1 MKVYF
6 ANDWTFK
13 KGMINIECLS
23 VHYESGFNTF
33 ILWITVAGFSLV
45 IEKE

>member
-6 ANDWTFK
+6 ANDWTLRK
-13 KGMINIECLS
+13 DMINIEGLS

-33 ILWITVAGFSLV
+33 IFWITIVGFSLV